1 MFNKKETNKAHDTH
15 KDRGERKEK
24 ERKSILTGVKKQT
37 QDKKQKASG
46 AAAAEK

>member
-1 MFNKKETNKAHDTH
+1 MFNKKGETNKAHDTH
-15 KDRGERKEK
+15 KDRGERK
-24 ERKSILTGVKKQT
+24 RKSILIRVKKQT